1 MDHFHFANVKP
12 KNNTS
17 ITTRYNFFTTISKTL
32 RILELFLTLFLLSW
46 ILTRL
51 PFALHISA
59 QYSRKLFSFLANPLF
74 IFALSNAIIA
84 ALVAQSRR
92 LSAADSHAV
101 ALLNRDTVT
110 VHEKPPSEIDSQ
122 PRDVAEVEY
131 QEKEVIYETRRIE
144 VDRTVENL
152 ERCNKE
158 KDFDFDFDS
167 DLRKYRRI
175 FSEKLKGEVAGKM
188 MRRKFR
194 RSETEKR
201 PECLYPEDNLSNE
214 EFQRTI
220 EDFIAKQMRFLKE
233 ESSSAIV
240 VQNLS

>member
-1 MDHFHFANVKP
+1 MDHFHFENVKP
-12 KNNTS
+12 KKNTS
-17 ITTRYNFFTTISKTL
+17 ITTTYNFFTTISKTL

-59 QYSRKLFSFLANPLF
+59 HYSRKLFSFLANPLF

-92 LSAADSHAV
+92 HSAAV
-101 ALLNRDTVT
+101 GLLNRDTVT
-110 VHEKPPSEIDSQ
+110 GHEKPPSETDAQ

-131 QEKEVIYETRRIE
+131 QEKEVIYETRTID

-152 ERCNKE
+152 E
-158 KDFDFDFDS
+158 KDLDS
-167 DLRKYRRI
+167 DLRKYRRS
-175 FSEKLKGEVAGKM
+175 FSEKLKGEIAGKM
-188 MRRKFR
+188 VRRKFR
-194 RSETEKR
+194 RSETEKL
-201 PECLYPEDNLSNE
+201 PESLYPEDKLSNE

-233 ESSSAIV
+233 ESSAIV

>member
-1 MDHFHFANVKP
+1 MDHFHFPNVKP
-12 KNNTS
+12 NKITS
-17 ITTRYNFFTTISKTL
+17 ITTIYNFFTTISKTL
-32 RILELFLTLFLLSW
+32 RILQLFLTLFLLSW

-59 QYSRKLFSFLANPLF
+59 IYSRKLFSLLANPLF

-92 LSAADSHAV
+92 LSAADNNASGH
-101 ALLNRDTVT
+101 LNRNTVT
-110 VHEKPPSEIDSQ
+110 GHVTPPSETDYQ

-131 QEKEVIYETRRIE
+131 QEKEVIYETRRID
-144 VDRTVENL
+144 VDRTVENS
-152 ERCNKE
+152 ER
-158 KDFDFDFDS
+158 DYLDS
-167 DLRKYRRI
+167 DLKKYRRSL
-175 FSEKLKGEVAGKM
+175 SEKWKEDVAGKI

-201 PECLYPEDNLSNE
+201 PENLYPEDKLSNE

-233 ESSSAIV
+233 ESSTIV